1 MENEN
6 FKNIPITT
14 ILLTY
19 LYICGVL
26 YLVGYWSTFDVDVF
40 SLISIYDIP
49 KSFVFP
55 LLISQLFFLL
65 NYLTGNF
72 VDFTTDKENLNHFIE
87 INPKWKGF
95 KRRILLTLSSYNL
108 WLSLFFSYFLFNYN
122 EIKNNSL
129 FWFIFSFVL
138 SYYLLYR
145 FLNLD
150 IVKAKIE
157 SLILR
162 LFIGHFLIFFPI
174 SCLSTG
180 KIQSISILQN
190 KSKSN
195 IRIESK
201 TIKSVNAV
209 TDSLKLLGFISD
221 RVVYGTLDNK
231 HIYITS
237 KDSYDTVVL
246 TK

>member
-1 MENEN
+1 M
-6 FKNIPITT
+6 
-14 ILLTY
+14 
-19 LYICGVL
+19 
-26 YLVGYWSTFDVDVF
+26 
-40 SLISIYDIP
+40 
-49 KSFVFP
+49 
-55 LLISQLFFLL
+55 
-65 NYLTGNF
+65 
-72 VDFTTDKENLNHFIE
+72 
-87 INPKWKGF
+87 
-95 KRRILLTLSSYNL
+95 
-108 WLSLFFSYFLFNYN
+108 
-122 EIKNNSL
+122 
-129 FWFIFSFVL
+129 
-138 SYYLLYR
+138 
-145 FLNLD
+145 
-150 IVKAKIE
+150 
-157 SLILR
+157 R